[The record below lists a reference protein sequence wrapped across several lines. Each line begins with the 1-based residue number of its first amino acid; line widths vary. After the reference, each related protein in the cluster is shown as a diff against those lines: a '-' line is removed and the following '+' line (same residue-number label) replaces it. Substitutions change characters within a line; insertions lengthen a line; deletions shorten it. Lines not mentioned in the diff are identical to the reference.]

1 MTLRRLQTIRHG
13 LTTANVAKVCG
24 SPDDALSEEGLRQTA
39 EARTRCAGIELGR
52 VVSSP
57 MPRAVAT
64 ATLVTGLDADRLELD
79 DDCRERDFGTLSGLT
94 HEQAVGRFPQVEY
107 LEVHAVPYSLNPP
120 GGETLDELRDRAER
134 FLQTLHRS
142 YDGRVV
148 TVFSH
153 GNFLQQLRGVI
164 HGVDALAALELPLA
178 GILNLALM
186 RFDFA
191 DDGALAGHT
200 VTQLAATDGVRGLY

>member
-13 LTTANVAKVCG
+13 LTTANMAKVCG
-24 SPDDALSEEGLRQTA
+24 SPDDALSDEGLRQTA
-39 EARTRCAGIELGR
+39 EARARCAGADLGR

-64 ATLVTGLDADRLELD
+64 ATLVTGLDANGLD
-79 DDCRERDFGTLSGLT
+79 VHDDCRERDFGSLSGLT
-94 HEQAVGRFPQVEY
+94 HERAIASFPQVEY
-107 LEVHAVPYSLNPP
+107 LEVDAVPYSLNPP
-120 GGETLDELRDRAER
+120 GGETLPELRDRAER

-142 YDGRVV
+142 YDGEVV

-164 HGVDALAALELPLA
+164 QGVDAFAALELPLE

-186 RFDFA
+186 RFEFA

>member
-1 MTLRRLQTIRHG
+1 MTVRRLQTIRHG
-13 LTTANVAKVCG
+13 LTTANMAKVCG

-39 EARTRCAGIELGR
+39 EARARCAGAELGR

-64 ATLVTGLDADRLELD
+64 ATLVTGLDSDDLD
-79 DDCRERDFGTLSGLT
+79 VHDDCRERDFGSLSGLT
-94 HEQAVGRFPQVEY
+94 HEQAVACFPEVEY

-120 GGETLDELRDRAER
+120 GGETLPELRDRAER

-142 YDGRVV
+142 YDGEVV

-164 HGVDALAALELPLA
+164 HGVDALAALELPLE

-186 RFDFA
+186 RFDFD
-191 DDGALAGHT
+191 DDGALAAQA

>member
-1 MTLRRLQTIRHG
+1 MTVRRLQTIRHG
-13 LTTANVAKVCG
+13 LTTANMAKVCG
-24 SPDDALSEEGLRQTA
+24 SPDDELSEEGLRQTA
-39 EARTRCAGIELGR
+39 EARARCAGSDVGR
-52 VVSSP
+52 VISSP

-64 ATLVTGLDADRLELD
+64 ATLVTGLGLDRLELNE
-79 DDCRERDFGTLSGLT
+79 DCRERDFGSLSGLT
-94 HEQAVGRFPQVEY
+94 HEEAVARFPEVEY
-107 LEVHAVPYSLNPP
+107 LEVGAVPYSLNPP
-120 GGETLDELRDRAER
+120 GGETLPELRERAAR
-134 FLQTLHRS
+134 FLQTLHRCH
-142 YDGRVV
+142 DGEVV

-164 HGVDALAALELPLA
+164 HGADARAALELPLE

-191 DDGALAGHT
+191 DDGELAGHT